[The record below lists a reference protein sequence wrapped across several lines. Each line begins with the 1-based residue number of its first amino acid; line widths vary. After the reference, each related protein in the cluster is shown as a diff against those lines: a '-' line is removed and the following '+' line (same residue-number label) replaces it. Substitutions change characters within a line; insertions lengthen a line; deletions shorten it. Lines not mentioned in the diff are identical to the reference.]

1 MKHGLGM
8 WWIYPLA
15 GIGFIS
21 FIVSGTYLVVR
32 LVIETRK
39 IKNEIEVELQ
49 RR

>member
-1 MKHGLGM
+1 MKHDLRM

-15 GIGFIS
+15 GIGFIF

-39 IKNEIEVELQ
+39 IENEIEVGMQ
-49 RR
+49 RT